1 MVVEIFNGCCLEKLK
16 SIDKKFD
23 AIITDPPYGISY
35 KTNHRKNAL
44 GKKDKHHKFAKT
56 IKNDSDLSFL
66 DGFVDDCYKLLN
78 DNSPFYCFCSWK
90 TFDVFKGAIEKKFDV
105 KNAIIWDK
113 GNWTAGDLYA
123 CYANKYEVII
133 YATKGRVL
141 LDNGRDS
148 DILQFNR
155 VPSQNLVHQ
164 NQKPVELIDYLLSKH
179 SNIKSV
185 IDPFMGSCSTGVAC
199 LQRDINFFGC
209 EIDKEYYN
217 VAKARIDC
225 TIKEIKGDIFTHTRS
240 IEVVEL

>member
-35 KTNHRKNAL
+35 KTNHRKN
-44 GKKDKHHKFAKT
+44 KHHKFAKT

-90 TFDVFKGAIEKKFDV
+90 TFDIFKGAIEKKFDV

-141 LDNGRDS
+141 LDNGRDG
-148 DILQFNR
+148 DIFQFNR
-155 VPSQNLVHQ
+155 VPSQNLAHQ

-179 SNIKSV
+179 SKIKSV

-240 IEVVEL
+240 IEVIEL